1 MSSNGSD
8 NLPTQGHEEE
18 TLLEFPCEFPIK
30 AFGAAD
36 EDFDAL
42 VVSLVRKHV
51 PDLGDS
57 SVQKRF
63 SNAGRFVSVTVTITA
78 RSREQLD
85 AIYQELTNEERV
97 MMAL

>member
-1 MSSNGSD
+1 MSSDRSD
-8 NLPTQGHEEE
+8 NQPASRYEED
-18 TLLEFPCEFPIK
+18 TLLEFPCKFPIK

-42 VVSLVRKHV
+42 VVSLVRKHA

-57 SVQKRF
+57 SVKKRY
-63 SNAGRFVSVTVTITA
+63 SNAGRFVSITVTITA
-78 RSREQLD
+78 RSRAQLD

-97 MMAL
+97 VMAL

>member
-1 MSSNGSD
+1 MSADNSD
-8 NLPTQGHEEE
+8 NQSIPGYDEE
-18 TLLEFPCEFPIK
+18 TLLEFPCKFPIK

-51 PDLGDS
+51 PDLGDG
-57 SVQKRF
+57 SVRKRF

-78 RSREQLD
+78 RSRAQLD